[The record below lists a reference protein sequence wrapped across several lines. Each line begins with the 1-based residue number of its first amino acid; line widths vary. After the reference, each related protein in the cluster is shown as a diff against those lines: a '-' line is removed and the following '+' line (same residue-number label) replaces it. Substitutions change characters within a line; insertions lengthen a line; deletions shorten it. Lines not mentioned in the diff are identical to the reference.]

1 VKNPIEVRKIQV
13 AGKSSLA
20 VTIPKRWAEVLG
32 INAGSPVY
40 LEFRGYEIAMLPAL
54 MVHEVETQRV
64 IEVKPGEGSD
74 SVIRRVISAF
84 IKGAQI
90 IRVTFMGS
98 IDRELIDEV
107 TREISVRVPM
117 VETISYGDGEV
128 KVTVLSPTSSMPIK
142 SFIARMSN
150 VVSGMFKDA
159 LSLIKMDPE
168 ERLSVARDVM
178 DRDYDVDRNY
188 MLIHRLINMTINGL
202 ISVKSVEID
211 DRPELLSCLLVS
223 KSLERS
229 GDHSWRIAQWM
240 LEVGSINENVAD
252 LILVLGDEVNNLHKS
267 AVSSFLSRD
276 VDKAQTVLD
285 MRNSIAQ
292 RRVEVNNA
300 LKAYSITGPLN
311 LVIESIGRLAA
322 YAYDIAEITLD
333 TYL

>member
-1 VKNPIEVRKIQV
+1 MKNPIEVRKIQV

-117 VETISYGDGEV
+117 VETISYGDSEV

>member
-1 VKNPIEVRKIQV
+1 MKNPIEVRKIQV

-107 TREISVRVPM
+107 TREISIRVPM